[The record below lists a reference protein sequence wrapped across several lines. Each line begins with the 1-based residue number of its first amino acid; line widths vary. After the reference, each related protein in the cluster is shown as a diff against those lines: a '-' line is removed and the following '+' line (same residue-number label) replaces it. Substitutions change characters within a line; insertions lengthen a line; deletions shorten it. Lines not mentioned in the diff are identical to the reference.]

1 MTILAPGQ
9 SARSSARA
17 PRWTL
22 VSSHP
27 TLLVIAISAM
37 AALAAWLRLPAI
49 ARDTLWAEDGRNFLQ
64 GAIDQGPVASL
75 FIPYAG
81 YLHTVPRLLASAV
94 VSWLP
99 IADWAVGMTAGA
111 CLVAGMLAGAVFV
124 ATRSLVRW
132 LPARIAIASLVVLA
146 PLDPREVLGN
156 AANVHSLF
164 LFTLFWIALARP
176 RGRRETVGLAI
187 VALLGGLTEV
197 ESVFL
202 LPLLLIRFRDRRRWP
217 VRAALLVG
225 VLAQLAV
232 AVAFPRGGS
241 GSPQDSPLSIAYG
254 YLINAVMP
262 LAVPQLSIGP
272 VVAATGPLV
281 GVLLLVPL
289 VAALV
294 FVLRRGSLR
303 ERQVVIAL
311 AAASVLIYVASV
323 VANPH
328 PFYDYAALSHSG
340 LVGLWLVRYGV
351 VPSMMLAA
359 IPLLALA
366 IAITRRR
373 HGDTARSPLAAPG
386 LIIVCVALAC
396 SLVMQFVP
404 QDTRRSAGPAWQPQL
419 SAAAKECQALPD
431 DSRVLIAET
440 ITWHV
445 SLPCDDLTPDRPR
458 PIR

>member
-1 MTILAPGQ
+1 VTILAPDQ
-9 SARSSARA
+9 SSRSAAPASRWAR
-17 PRWTL
+17 L
-22 VSSHP
+22 SSHP
-27 TLLVIAISAM
+27 TLLVIVISAL

-64 GAIDQGPVASL
+64 GAIDHGPLASL

-81 YLHTVPRLLASAV
+81 YLHTVPRLIASAV

-99 IADWAVGMTAGA
+99 LADWALGMTAGA
-111 CLVAGMLAGAVFV
+111 CLVAGILAGAVFV
-124 ATRSLVRW
+124 ATRALVRW
-132 LPARIAIASLVVLA
+132 LPARIALASLVVLA
-146 PLDPREVLGN
+146 PLAPREVLGN
-156 AANVHSLF
+156 AANLHSLF
-164 LFTLFWIALARP
+164 LFALFWIALARP
-176 RGRRETVGLAI
+176 RGRRETVGLSI
-187 VALLGGLTEV
+187 VALLGALTEV
-197 ESVFL
+197 QSLFL
-202 LPLLLIRFRDRRRWP
+202 LPLLLIRLRDRRRWP
-217 VRAALLVG
+217 VRAALVVG
-225 VLAQLAV
+225 VVAQLVV
-232 AVAFPRGGS
+232 AVVFPRGGS

-281 GVLLLVPL
+281 GILLVIPL
-289 VAALV
+289 TGALL

-303 ERQVVIAL
+303 ERQVAIAL
-311 AAASVLIYVASV
+311 AAGSVLIYVASV

-359 IPLLALA
+359 IPILALA
-366 IAITRRR
+366 VAMTRRHR
-373 HGDTARSPLAAPG
+373 PSAAALLAMPA
-386 LIIVCVALAC
+386 LVILCVALAG
-396 SLVMQFVP
+396 SLLMQFVP

-419 SAAAKECQALPD
+419 SAATKECRALPD